1 MVFCKIPLAGE
12 KQKNPFCVQLYSGKF
27 KAKLHS
33 GHTALSYSS
42 RKLVNQT
49 STRKDILEKDKVE
62 EKGK

>member
-1 MVFCKIPLAGE
+1 MCAVIFRE
-12 KQKNPFCVQLYSGKF
+12 LYKE
-27 KAKLHS
+27 KLHS

-49 STRKDILEKDKVE
+49 STRKDILEKIIVE